1 MKILKSFN
9 MKEQSNMKVG
19 GIAQEFIVVEKKDE
33 IIEALELG
41 NKNFILGNGTNT
53 LLNDD
58 KLNRTF
64 ISLKEINYIKELGN
78 NTVEVG
84 AGLDFDKLIEYMGE
98 HNYSGLENLAG
109 IPGTVGG
116 LVFMNGGAYG
126 TEIFDCITAVEIVD
140 ENNNIKNIKKEDL
153 KFTYRRT
160 EIQEKNWVVLSAT
173 FKFENGYQ
181 KDIVEDRMGKRQER
195 HPLNMPN
202 LGSTFKNPQGNFS
215 AKLIIDAGMQGF
227 TKGGAQVSTVHPNF
241 IVNNGTATFQDIL
254 DLIREVK
261 EKVKETSG
269 IELEEEI
276 IIVKD

>member
-160 EIQEKNWVVLSAT
+160 EIQEKSWVVLSAT

>member
-160 EIQEKNWVVLSAT
+160 EIQEKSWVVLSAT

-227 TKGGAQVSTVHPNF
+227 TKGGAQISTVHPNF